1 MLTLCYQILL
11 NSDFLE
17 TICCN
22 SIFSCSTSHVWVGY
36 KIPLIQ
42 AKLLIFEVIVEKT
55 YNQSSARVVVFVSRE
70 ILD

>member
-1 MLTLCYQILL
+1 MSY
-11 NSDFLE
+11 
-17 TICCN
+17 
-22 SIFSCSTSHVWVGY
+22 VWVGY